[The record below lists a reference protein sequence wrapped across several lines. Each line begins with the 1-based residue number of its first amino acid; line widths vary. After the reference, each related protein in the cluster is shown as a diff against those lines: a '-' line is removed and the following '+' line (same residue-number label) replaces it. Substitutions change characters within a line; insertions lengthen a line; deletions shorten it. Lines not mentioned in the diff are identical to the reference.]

1 MLKERWP
8 IPGVKGIPH
17 TWTLSGHLA
26 ELIINVLQIRWGI
39 GGECLLLIKGLKPEM
54 GNVFKLLFPTGEN
67 SLPTPAFVSGMLI
80 QN

>member
-17 TWTLSGHLA
+17 AWTLGGHLA

-39 GGECLLLIKGLKPEM
+39 GGECLLLIKGVKTR
-54 GNVFKLLFPTGEN
+54 NGER
-67 SLPTPAFVSGMLI
+67 F
-80 QN
+80 